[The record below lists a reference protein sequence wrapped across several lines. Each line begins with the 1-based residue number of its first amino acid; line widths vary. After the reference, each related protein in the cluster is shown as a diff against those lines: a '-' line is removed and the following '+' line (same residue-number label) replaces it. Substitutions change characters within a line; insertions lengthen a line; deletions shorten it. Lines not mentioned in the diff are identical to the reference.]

1 MPKVGIMAE
10 VSAEV
15 LETVVNPA
23 KAEKRFNRLVSQ
35 LLEAYYLNS
44 TVRSIVDGEEA
55 LSNLEGLNNL
65 KSQLQAANESV
76 AYMGM
81 INESIQYGLDSA
93 KSDIESENYT
103 SGGSGSVSKSESES
117 ESASKEMQDFK
128 KDLMLDIKDMLQSI
142 IPQSATV
149 SAPQEINKPNEIPH
163 PKEEVVNNTPST
175 TFVPPVSSVNSIV
188 QNYDSDDLFDIEKDT
203 SSESID
209 SMSGDAILG
218 KLLGSSNSF
227 SIGG

>member
-35 LLEAYYLNS
+35 LLEAYYINS

-55 LSNLEGLNNL
+55 LSNLEGLSNL
-65 KSQLQAANESV
+65 KSQLQAASESV

-103 SGGSGSVSKSESES
+103 SSGSGSVSKSELDEFK
-117 ESASKEMQDFK
+117 KEMQDFK

-142 IPQSATV
+142 IPHTSTV
-149 SAPQEINKPNEIPH
+149 SAPQEFNEPKEIPQ
-163 PKEEVVNNTPST
+163 PKEEVVTLTPSA
-175 TFVPPVSSVNSIV
+175 TFVPPVSPVNSIV
-188 QNYDSDDLFDIEKDT
+188 QDYDSDDLFDIEQDT
-203 SSESID
+203 SSESIE

>member
-35 LLEAYYLNS
+35 LLEAYYSNS
-44 TVRSIVDGEEA
+44 TVRSVVDGEEA
-55 LSNLEGLNNL
+55 LSNLEGLSNL
-65 KSQLQAANESV
+65 KDQLQKANDSV

-81 INESIQYGLDSA
+81 LNESIQYGLDSA
-93 KSDIESENYT
+93 KEDIESENYVQN
-103 SGGSGSVSKSESES
+103 GSSSVSKSELDKFK
-117 ESASKEMQDFK
+117 KEMQGFK
-128 KDLMLDIKDMLQSI
+128 QDLMQDIKEMLQSI
-142 IPQSATV
+142 VPQPATDPIPQVVQT
-149 SAPQEINKPNEIPH
+149 
-163 PKEEVVNNTPST
+163 PKEEVVTPPQT
-175 TFVPPVSSVNSIV
+175 VTFAPPVIPVSDVS

-203 SSESID
+203 STDSID
-209 SMSGDAILG
+209 SLSGDDILG
-218 KLLGSSNSF
+218 KLLESSSSF

>member
-103 SGGSGSVSKSESES
+103 SSGNGSVSKSELDEFK
-117 ESASKEMQDFK
+117 KEMQDFK

-149 SAPQEINKPNEIPH
+149 SATQEIHKPKEIPQ
-163 PKEEVVNNTPST
+163 PEEEVITNTPSA
-175 TFVPPVSSVNSIV
+175 TFVPPVSPVNSVV

-209 SMSGDAILG
+209 SMSGDDILG

>member
-103 SGGSGSVSKSESES
+103 SGGSGSVSKSELDEFK
-117 ESASKEMQDFK
+117 KEMQDFK

-149 SAPQEINKPNEIPH
+149 SALREINKPNEIPH
-163 PKEEVVNNTPST
+163 PKEEVVNDTPST
-175 TFVPPVSSVNSIV
+175 TFVPPVSPVNSIV
-188 QNYDSDDLFDIEKDT
+188 QNYDSADLFDIEKDT

>member
-103 SGGSGSVSKSESES
+103 SSGSGSVGKSELDEFK
-117 ESASKEMQDFK
+117 KEMQDFK

-149 SAPQEINKPNEIPH
+149 SAPQEIHKPKEIPQ
-163 PKEEVVNNTPST
+163 PKEEVITDTPSA
-175 TFVPPVSSVNSIV
+175 TFVPPVSPVNSFV

-209 SMSGDAILG
+209 SMSGDDILG